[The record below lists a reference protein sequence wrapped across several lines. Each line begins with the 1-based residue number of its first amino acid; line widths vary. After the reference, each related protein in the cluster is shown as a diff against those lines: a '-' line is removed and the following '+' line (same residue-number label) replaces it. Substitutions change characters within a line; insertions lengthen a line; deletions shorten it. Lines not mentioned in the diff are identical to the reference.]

1 MAIVLL
7 IAFIG
12 IPILEIAIFI
22 EVGSRIGVFPTIAL
36 TIATAV
42 AGTLLLR
49 MQGMATMSR
58 ARAQMDRG
66 EMPREELFDGL
77 CLLLAGMCL
86 LTPGF
91 FTDALGLL
99 LFVPAVRHL
108 LRRMIAARI
117 AHSGHTR
124 IVIDGEE
131 IRPGGRPSPGHTPGR
146 SQGGPIIDAE
156 FTEVDETASDPDP
169 TDDGRKLSDSR
180 WGKSPDSRSKG

>member
-1 MAIVLL
+1 MAILL
-7 IAFIG
+7 LAAFIG

-49 MQGMATMSR
+49 AQGLATLAR

-77 CLLLAGMCL
+77 CLLIAGACL

-91 FTDALGLL
+91 FTDAVGLL
-99 LFVPAVRHL
+99 LFIPAVRRV
-108 LRRMIAARI
+108 LRQVIAAHI
-117 AHSGHTR
+117 ARSGHTR

-131 IRPGGRPSPGHTPGR
+131 IHPGR
-146 SQGGPIIDAE
+146 RPPQGGKGPIIEGE
-156 FTEVDETASDPDP
+156 FTEVDDAPGEPSESGKISDSRSP
-169 TDDGRKLSDSR
+169 SDSR
-180 WGKSPDSRSKG
+180 WGRPPDSSSGGSS